1 MERMGIDLNWYNAL
15 KEVVKMGEPYI
26 YDGGWSVLQVEVDV
40 YEVEKFETISRE
52 LGFMY

>member
-15 KEVVKMGEPYI
+15 KEVVKMGEPYM
-26 YDGGWSVLQVEVDV
+26 YDNGRSVLQVEVDV
-40 YEVEKFETISRE
+40 YEVEKFEAISKE